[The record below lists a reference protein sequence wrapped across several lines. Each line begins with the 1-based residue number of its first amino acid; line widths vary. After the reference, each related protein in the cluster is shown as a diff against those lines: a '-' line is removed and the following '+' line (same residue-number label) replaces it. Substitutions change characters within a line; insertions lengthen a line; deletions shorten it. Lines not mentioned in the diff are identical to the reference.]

1 MKRGSSD
8 LPERIGKRWQIDG
21 YPESSM
27 QKKEK
32 ARPSPR
38 IVPLTCHHKLDIP
51 ADNQSYEISSYYSSS
66 SIFRFKEKFLNVNP
80 DTTDFHENVSFIP
93 DTRVIITDESR

>member
-1 MKRGSSD
+1 MINRLITSMKRGSSD

-21 YPESSM
+21 YDPESST

-38 IVPLTCHHKLDIP
+38 IVPLTCHQKLDIP
-51 ADNQSYEISSYYSSS
+51 ADNQSYEISS
-66 SIFRFKEKFLNVNP
+66 IILR
-80 DTTDFHENVSFIP
+80 HRSF
-93 DTRVIITDESR
+93 VLKKSF

>member
-21 YPESSM
+21 YDPESST

-38 IVPLTCHHKLDIP
+38 IVPFTC
-51 ADNQSYEISSYYSSS
+51 
-66 SIFRFKEKFLNVNP
+66 
-80 DTTDFHENVSFIP
+80 
-93 DTRVIITDESR
+93 

>member
-1 MKRGSSD
+1 MINRLITSMKRGSSD

-21 YPESSM
+21 YPESST

-38 IVPLTCHHKLDIP
+38 IVPLTCHQKLDIP
-51 ADNQSYEISSYYSSS
+51 ADNQSYEISS
-66 SIFRFKEKFLNVNP
+66 IILR
-80 DTTDFHENVSFIP
+80 HRSF
-93 DTRVIITDESR
+93 VLKKSF